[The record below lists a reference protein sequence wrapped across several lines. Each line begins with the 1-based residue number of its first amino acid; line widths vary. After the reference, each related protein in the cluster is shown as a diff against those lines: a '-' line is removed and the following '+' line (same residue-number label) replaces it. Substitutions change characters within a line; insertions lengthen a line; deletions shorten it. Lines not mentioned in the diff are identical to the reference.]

1 MINDLVVNIKDADL
15 FLGGKQILF
24 NVNWRVRH
32 GEHWFILGPNGA
44 GKTTLTRMILV
55 YIWPKYGSEIS
66 ILGNTYG
73 KCDLFHV
80 RKKIAWISPYLLKW
94 TSNSK
99 WTVQDVVI
107 SGVDS
112 TVGLYRKATDDEIE
126 KTKKFLTA
134 LDALKLERKSFLDLS
149 SGEQVKVLIARAL
162 MSEAK
167 IMILDEACVHL
178 DLKSR
183 EHLLDMLKN
192 LTQSKE
198 SPSIIFV
205 TQRIE
210 DIIPEFNKG
219 MMLKNGKVL
228 AIGNRDDILKVN
240 NIENLFEMNVELV
253 KTKRN
258 RYWPIVK

>member
-1 MINDLVVNIKDADL
+1 MNDLVINIKDANL
-15 FLGGKQILF
+15 FLGRKQVLF
-24 NVNWRVRH
+24 NINWSIKQ

-44 GKTTLTRMILV
+44 GKTTLTRMILG

-73 KCDLFHV
+73 KCDLFQV

-112 TVGLYRKATDDEIE
+112 TIGLYRKATYDEVE
-126 KTKKFLTA
+126 KARKFLSV
-134 LDALKLERKSFLDLS
+134 LDALKLIEKSFLDLS

-183 EHLLDMLKN
+183 EHLLEMLKN
-192 LTQSKE
+192 LAQSKN
-198 SPSIIFV
+198 SPTIIFV

-210 DIIPEFNKG
+210 DIIPVFNKG
-219 MMLKNGKVL
+219 MMVKNGKVL